1 MLHAEVEGSG
11 PRTVLV
17 HGFTQ
22 TRRSWGRI
30 GIALARHFEV
40 VRVDAPGHGGS
51 SQVVTDLAGGARLL
65 GTVGGRASYLGYS
78 MGARLCLQLALDEP
92 SLVRSLVLVSGTAG
106 IADAEGR
113 RRRRS
118 ADDRLATELEQIGL
132 EEFLR
137 RWLAGPLFDSLEP
150 AEADLDA
157 RRENTAEGLAASL
170 RRAGTG
176 AQEPLWS
183 RLHGLAMPVL
193 VVAGGKDVVFCDR
206 AKAMVSA
213 IGSNA
218 ELALIPDAGHAVHL
232 ERPEAFLAVV
242 EPFLT
247 RSDATASDQ

>member
-30 GIALARHFEV
+30 GVALARRFEV

-65 GTVGGRASYLGYS
+65 GIVGGEASYLGYS

-106 IADAEGR
+106 IAEAGDR
-113 RRRRS
+113 RRRRL

-132 EEFLR
+132 EEFLQ
-137 RWLAGPLFDSLEP
+137 RWLAGPLFASLG
-150 AEADLDA
+150 AAAADLDA
-157 RRENTAEGLAASL
+157 RRENTVQGLAASL
-170 RRAGTG
+170 RLAGTG

-183 RLHGLAMPVL
+183 RLHDLAMPVL
-193 VVAGGKDVVFCDR
+193 VVAGAKDAAFCDR
-206 AKAMVSA
+206 ARAMVRA

-232 ERPEAFLAVV
+232 ERPEAFLAAV
-242 EPFLT
+242 EPFLE
-247 RSDATASDQ
+247 RSDAAASGQ